1 MKIFTKILFVSFLLI
16 FVQSCSKIFKCKDDE
31 LTIPR
36 TENNTNKL
44 KLNGY
49 YYGDIFDYNENKPKV
64 YLLYQNGIFYN
75 CEHIKKEDIDA
86 SLMILNNNELRSKYK
101 SRWGTYK
108 INGNNIEIE
117 YWLPQANHCVKLSYN
132 KGEILNDTTFKITY
146 VRTSYR
152 GEVGYEKNVNDI
164 FYFKQYSPKP
174 DSTISFIP

>member
-1 MKIFTKILFVSFLLI
+1 MKTFTKILFVSFLLI

-44 KLNGY
+44 KLDGY
-49 YYGDIFDYNENKPKV
+49 YYNIYSFDTSSAEV
-64 YLLYQNGIFYN
+64 YLLYQNGIFFN
-75 CEHIKKEDIDA
+75 AVSKDLADIKNNTIDLYLPDLA
-86 SLMILNNNELRSKYK
+86 YQYK
-101 SRWGTYK
+101 GFWGTYK
-108 INGNNIEIE
+108 IDSNNIEIE